1 MNEEEFII
9 FEAPKIEPPEFR
21 LYYNDDG
28 SVKYY
33 TGDKTGEGNYIVIDA
48 STFAQ
53 GRYDVSVM
61 EGKVVPAKPKH
72 IIHKLMPVA
81 NGGIPCH
88 KEDVSIIVDKDDNC
102 LKWDLV
108 SYEL

>member
-9 FEAPKIEPPEFR
+9 FEAPVIEPPEFR

-33 TGDKTGEGNYIVIDA
+33 CGDKSGEGNYIIIDA
-48 STFAQ
+48 KTFAES
-53 GRYDVSVM
+53 RYDVNVI

-72 IIHKLMPVA
+72 IVHKLMPGVT
-81 NGGIPCH
+81 GIPCH
-88 KEDVSIIVDKDDNC
+88 KEDISIVVDDETDC
-102 LKWDLV
+102 LKWELI